1 MAKRDY
7 YEVLGVSKNA
17 SKDEIKSSYR
27 KLAKQYHPDNK
38 ETGDEAKF
46 KEVQEAYDILYD
58 DQKRAAY
65 DQFGHAA
72 FDQSAGGG
80 PGGPFGGGF
89 SGFSGFGDGVDIDL
103 GDIFGQFFGGGS
115 SRRKAS
121 NGPRKGDDSL
131 MRLRVEFMD
140 VVNGKDQDISFE
152 HAEICPHCNGTGAE
166 SPSDIKTCPTC
177 HGTGT
182 VRRQQRGLFGG
193 VMEVQDVCPECRGA
207 GKTISKKCHECGGA
221 KYKRIRKDLSI
232 HIPAGINSGQQI
244 RIAGM
249 GEPGAN
255 GGQYGDLY
263 VEINVK
269 PHPIFR
275 REGNDI
281 HIDVPVDFID
291 CVLGRKIE
299 VPTVYGIEKI
309 EIPNGTQFGTVLK
322 MRGKGIN
329 DLRTKKPGDQYVHLQ
344 IKIPTSLNHKQK
356 QALNS
361 YLDASD
367 KNDTY
372 EKYRKSIKI

>member
-7 YEVLGVSKNA
+7 YEVLGVSKTA

-72 FDQSAGGG
+72 FDQSQGGG

-103 GDIFGQFFGGGS
+103 GDIFGSFFGGGS
-115 SRRKAS
+115 SRRKAN

-140 VVNGKDQDISFE
+140 VVKGKDQNISFE
-152 HAEICPHCNGTGAE
+152 HNEPCPNCKGTGAE
-166 SPSDIKTCPTC
+166 TPSDIKVCPTC

-193 VMEVQDVCPECRGA
+193 VMEVQEACPECRGT
-207 GKTISKKCHECGGA
+207 GKTITKKCHECGGQ
-221 KYKRIRKDLSI
+221 KYKRIRKDIQI
-232 HIPAGINSGQQI
+232 HIPAGINNGQQI
-244 RIAGM
+244 RVAGM
-249 GEPGAN
+249 GEPGVN
-255 GGQYGDLY
+255 GGEFGDLY

-269 PHPIFR
+269 PHNIFR

-291 CVLGRKIE
+291 CALGRKIE
-299 VPTVYGIEKI
+299 VPTVNGMEKI

-322 MRGKGIN
+322 MKGKGIN

-344 IKIPTSLNHKQK
+344 IKIPTSLNRKQK
-356 QALNS
+356 AALED
-361 YLDASD
+361 YLKASD
-367 KNDTY
+367 NDTY
-372 EKYRKSIKI
+372 EKYKKGVKI

>member
-7 YEVLGVSKNA
+7 YEVLGVKKTA

-80 PGGPFGGGF
+80 PNGPFGGGF

-115 SRRKAS
+115 SRRKTN

-152 HAEICPHCNGTGAE
+152 HAEPCPHCNGTGAE
-166 SPSDIKTCPTC
+166 TPNDIKTCPTC
-177 HGTGT
+177 HGSGT
-182 VRRQQRGLFGG
+182 VRRQQRGIFGG
-193 VMEVQDVCPECRGA
+193 VMEVQEACPECRGT
-207 GKTISKKCHECGGA
+207 GKIISKKCHECGGQ
-221 KYKRIRKDLSI
+221 KYKRIRKDI
-232 HIPAGINSGQQI
+232 KVHIPAGINSGQQI

-255 GGQYGDLY
+255 GGQFGDMY
-263 VEINVK
+263 IEINVK
-269 PHPIFR
+269 PHNIFK

-281 HIDVPVDFID
+281 HIEVPVDFID

-299 VPTVYGIEKI
+299 VPTVYGMEKI
-309 EIPNGTQFGTVLK
+309 EIPDGTQFGTVLK

-356 QALNS
+356 AALND
-361 YLDASD
+361 YLKASD

-372 EKYRKSIKI
+372 EKYRKSVKI

>member
-7 YEVLGVSKNA
+7 YEVLGVSKTA

-72 FDQSAGGG
+72 FDQSQGGG

-103 GDIFGQFFGGGS
+103 GDIFGSFFGGGS
-115 SRRKAS
+115 SRRKAN

-140 VVNGKDQDISFE
+140 VVKGKDQNISFE
-152 HAEICPHCNGTGAE
+152 HNEPCPNCKGTGAE
-166 SPSDIKTCPTC
+166 TPSDIKVCPTC

-193 VMEVQDVCPECRGA
+193 VMEVQEACPECRGT
-207 GKTISKKCHECGGA
+207 GKTITKKCHECGGQ
-221 KYKRIRKDLSI
+221 KYKRIRKDIQI
-232 HIPAGINSGQQI
+232 HIPAGINNGQQI
-244 RIAGM
+244 RVAGM
-249 GEPGAN
+249 GEPGIN
-255 GGQYGDLY
+255 GGEFGDLY
-263 VEINVK
+263 IEINVK
-269 PHPIFR
+269 PHNIFR

-291 CVLGRKIE
+291 CALGRKIE
-299 VPTVYGIEKI
+299 VPTVNGMEKI

-322 MRGKGIN
+322 MKGKGIN

-344 IKIPTSLNHKQK
+344 IKIPTSLNRKQK
-356 QALNS
+356 AALED
-361 YLDASD
+361 YLKASD
-367 KNDTY
+367 NDTY
-372 EKYRKSIKI
+372 EKYKKGVKI